1 MVTAMSRFSYI
12 FSAMAALAV
21 VAITVLSPASSFAD
35 SILDGK
41 ISDSIK
47 SDSDGGEFADREDPI
62 ASEDAITGG
71 TIVYAAAA
79 APKSLNPYLDNNT
92 FSYQV
97 FGALYE
103 TLLSSDPITG
113 DNAPGLARKWD
124 ISEDKKE
131 FTFYLNPFA
140 KWSDGQP
147 VTARDVLWTF
157 NTIMSPT
164 NQTGAI
170 KVALQTFVATPPEI
184 IDKLTIKFTADEVH
198 WRNLNAV
205 GGFEIMPEHIFAN
218 RDFNKINTDF
228 PVVSGPYKIV
238 EVKEGV
244 SLTLE
249 RRSDWWGRSLA
260 SSRGLYN
267 FKRVVYRFF
276 AEQDNAYDAFL
287 AGEVDVFP
295 VYRAAIWVNR
305 TSGRKFE
312 NNWIVKRRI
321 VNHHPTGFQGFAMNL
336 RRAPFDDIR
345 VRTALAKLLDRKRM
359 NETLMFNQYFL
370 QRSYYENLYDVS
382 NECHNVVMD
391 FDPAGATNL
400 LESAGWFLDRST
412 GIRTN
417 GEARL
422 SFTFLTRDETSDK
435 FLALYGEDLKKAGV
449 EMKIERKDW
458 AAWTRDMDDFNF
470 DMTWAAWGGGINIDP
485 EGMWASAEADRQG
498 GVNITGFKDGM
509 VDKLIESQ
517 RSIFNLEERN
527 EICRRIDGIL
537 TEKVPYILL
546 WNVDSIRLL
555 YWDKF
560 GTPPTVLSKFGD
572 ERSLLAY
579 WWFDEDS
586 AADLEDAMA
595 DGDILPARPDIV
607 DFDEAFTP
615 SWK

>member
-1 MVTAMSRFSYI
+1 
-12 FSAMAALAV
+12 MAALAV
-21 VAITVLSPASSFAD
+21 VAATVLSPASSFAD
-35 SILDGK
+35 SILDEK
-41 ISDSIK
+41 IADSIK

-62 ASEDAITGG
+62 ASEDAVAGG

-249 RRSDWWGRSLA
+249 RRGDWWGRSLA

-336 RRAPFDDIR
+336 RRAPFNDIR

-400 LESAGWFLDRST
+400 LESAGWFIDRST

-546 WNVDSIRLL
+546 WNVNSIRLL